1 MLLEPVTFA
10 LKLGFVAVL
19 FLFVLWVARSALR
32 DLRDDQL
39 MSPAPPPPD
48 ATGFHAAVGGIPAEL
63 APARTGAPRLIIR
76 RMQGQ
81 RNGLEYD
88 LPART
93 TLGRG
98 DVEISFED
106 PFASSRHARIELQ
119 SGIAILE
126 DLGSTNGTY
135 VNGEQIEGPWS
146 LRSGDQ
152 IAIGDTVFEYRD

>member
-10 LKLGFVAVL
+10 LKLAFVAVL

-32 DLRDDQL
+32 DLRDDEL
-39 MSPAPPPPD
+39 LVSAAPPSD
-48 ATGFHAAVGGIPAEL
+48 ATGFHAAAGAPTAEV
-63 APARTGAPRLIIR
+63 ARGAAPRLIIK

-81 RNGLEYD
+81 RAGLEYD
-88 LPART
+88 LPQRT

-98 DVEISFED
+98 DVEISFD
-106 PFASSRHARIELQ
+106 DAFASSRHARIEL
-119 SGIAILE
+119 SNGLAVIE

-135 VNGEQIEGPWS
+135 VNGDKLEGPWS

>member
-10 LKLGFVAVL
+10 LKIAFVAVL
-19 FLFVLWVARSALR
+19 FLFVLWVSRSALR
-32 DLRDDQL
+32 DLRDDDL
-39 MSPAPPPPD
+39 MVSAPPPSD
-48 ATGFHAAVGGIPAEL
+48 ATGFHSAVGPSTAEV
-63 APARTGAPRLIIR
+63 ARGAAPRLIIK

-81 RNGLEYD
+81 RAGLEYD

-106 PFASSRHARIELQ
+106 SFASSRHARIEL
-119 SGIAILE
+119 SGGHAVIE

-135 VNGEQIEGPWS
+135 VNGEVLEGPVS

-152 IAIGDTVFEYRD
+152 IAIGDTLFEYRD

>member
-10 LKLGFVAVL
+10 LKLAFVAVL
-19 FLFVLWVARSALR
+19 FLFVAWVARSALR

-39 MSPAPPPPD
+39 RVAAPPPPD
-48 ATGFHAAVGGIPAEL
+48 ATGFHSALGPPPTTESAQGA
-63 APARTGAPRLIIR
+63 APRLIIK

-81 RNGLEYD
+81 RPGLEYD
-88 LPART
+88 LPSRV

-106 PFASSRHARIELQ
+106 AYASSRHARIELQ
-119 SGIAILE
+119 SGVAVIE
-126 DLGSTNGTY
+126 DLGSTNGTF
-135 VNGEQIEGPWS
+135 VNGEQLEGPQA

-152 IAIGDTVFEYRD
+152 IAIGDTVLEFRD

>member
-10 LKLGFVAVL
+10 LKLAFVAVL

-32 DLRDDQL
+32 DLRDDEL
-39 MSPAPPPPD
+39 LVSAPPPSD
-48 ATGFHAAVGGIPAEL
+48 ATGFHAAVGPPTAEV
-63 APARTGAPRLIIR
+63 ARGAAPRLIIK

-81 RNGLEYD
+81 RAGLEYD
-88 LPART
+88 LPQRT

-106 PFASSRHARIELQ
+106 SFASSRHARIEL
-119 SGIAILE
+119 SNGLAVIE

-135 VNGEQIEGPWS
+135 VNGDKLEGPWS
-146 LRSGDQ
+146 LRGGDQ
-152 IAIGDTVFEYRD
+152 IAIGDTVFEFRD

>member
-10 LKLGFVAVL
+10 LKLAFVAVL
-19 FLFVLWVARSALR
+19 FLFVVWVARSALR
-32 DLRDDQL
+32 DLRDDEL
-39 MSPAPPPPD
+39 LVAAPPPAD
-48 ATGFHAAVGGIPAEL
+48 ATGFHAAVGPSTAEV
-63 APARTGAPRLIIR
+63 ARGTAPRLIIK

-81 RNGLEYD
+81 RAGLEYD

-106 PFASSRHARIELQ
+106 PFASSRHARIELAN
-119 SGIAILE
+119 GLAVLE

-135 VNGEQIEGPWS
+135 VNGDKLEGPWS
-146 LRSGDQ
+146 LRPGDQ

>member
-10 LKLGFVAVL
+10 LKLAFVAVL

-32 DLRDDQL
+32 DLRDDEL
-39 MSPAPPPPD
+39 LVVAPPPAD
-48 ATGFHAAVGGIPAEL
+48 ATGFHAAVG
-63 APARTGAPRLIIR
+63 APTSEVVARRAAPRLIIR

-81 RNGLEYD
+81 RPGLEYD

-98 DVEISFED
+98 EVEISFED

-119 SGIAILE
+119 SGVAILE

-135 VNGEQIEGPWS
+135 VNGERLEGPWS

-152 IAIGDTVFEYRD
+152 IAIGDTVFEFRD

>member
-10 LKLGFVAVL
+10 LKLAFVAVL
-19 FLFVLWVARSALR
+19 FLFVAWVARSALR
-32 DLRDDQL
+32 DLRDDGL
-39 MSPAPPPPD
+39 PSAAVPID
-48 ATGFHAAVGGIPAEL
+48 ATGFHSAVGPETGEL
-63 APARTGAPRLIIR
+63 AHGAAPRLIIK
-76 RMQGQ
+76 RMKGQ
-81 RNGLEYD
+81 RAGLEYD
-88 LPART
+88 LPSRA

-106 PFASSRHARIELQ
+106 QFASSRHARIERQ
-119 SGIAILE
+119 SGVSVLE

-135 VNGEQIEGPWS
+135 LNGEQLEGPQA

>member
-10 LKLGFVAVL
+10 LKLAFVAVL
-19 FLFVLWVARSALR
+19 FLFVAWIARSALR

-39 MSPAPPPPD
+39 RTAAAPPAD
-48 ATGFHAAVGGIPAEL
+48 ATGFHSALGAPTAEV
-63 APARTGAPRLIIR
+63 AQGAAPRLIIK

-81 RNGLEYD
+81 RPGLEYD
-88 LPART
+88 LPPRT

-119 SGIAILE
+119 SGIAVVE

-135 VNGEQIEGPWS
+135 VNGEQLEGPQA

-152 IAIGDTVFEYRD
+152 IAIGDTVLEYRD

>member
-10 LKLGFVAVL
+10 LKLAFVAVL
-19 FLFVLWVARSALR
+19 FLFVAWVARSALR
-32 DLRDDQL
+32 DLRDDSL
-39 MSPAPPPPD
+39 PSAAPPSD
-48 ATGFHAAVGGIPAEL
+48 ATGFFPAVQADRGGV
-63 APARTGAPRLIIR
+63 ARGAAPRLIIK

-81 RNGLEYD
+81 RPGLEYD
-88 LPART
+88 LPQRA

-98 DVEISFED
+98 NVEISFED
-106 PFASSRHARIELQ
+106 QFASSRHARVELQ
-119 SGIAILE
+119 SGLAVIE

-135 VNGEQIEGPWS
+135 LNGERLEGPHA

>member
-10 LKLGFVAVL
+10 LKLAFVAVL

-39 MSPAPPPPD
+39 LVAAPPPPD
-48 ATGFHAAVGGIPAEL
+48 ATGFHAAVG
-63 APARTGAPRLIIR
+63 APTDEVVARRAAPRLIIR
-76 RMQGQ
+76 RMEGQ
-81 RNGLEYD
+81 RPGLEYD
-88 LPART
+88 LPPRT

-119 SGIAILE
+119 SGVAILE

-135 VNGEQIEGPWS
+135 VNGERLEGPWS
-146 LRSGDQ
+146 LRGGDQ
-152 IAIGDTVFEYRD
+152 IAIGDTVFEFRD

>member
-10 LKLGFVAVL
+10 LKLAFVAVL

-32 DLRDDQL
+32 DLRDDEL
-39 MSPAPPPPD
+39 LVAAPPPSD
-48 ATGFHAAVGGIPAEL
+48 ATGFHAAVGPPTSEV
-63 APARTGAPRLIIR
+63 ARGAAPRLIIK

-81 RNGLEYD
+81 RAGLEYD
-88 LPART
+88 LPQRT

-106 PFASSRHARIELQ
+106 SFASSRHARVELTA
-119 SGIAILE
+119 GHAVIE
-126 DLGSTNGTY
+126 DLGSTNGTF
-135 VNGEQIEGPWS
+135 VNGDKLEGPVS
-146 LRSGDQ
+146 LRGGDQ

>member
-1 MLLEPVTFA
+1 VLLEPVTFA
-10 LKLGFVAVL
+10 LKLSFVAVL

-32 DLRDDQL
+32 DLRDEDL
-39 MSPAPPPPD
+39 LVAAPPPPD
-48 ATGFHAAVGGIPAEL
+48 ATGFHAAVGAPTSEL
-63 APARTGAPRLIIR
+63 VAQRGAPRLIIR

-81 RNGLEYD
+81 RPGLEYD
-88 LPART
+88 LPQRT

-119 SGIAILE
+119 SGVAILE

-135 VNGEQIEGPWS
+135 INGEQLEGPWS

>member
-39 MSPAPPPPD
+39 ASPAPPPD
-48 ATGFHAAVGGIPAEL
+48 ATGFHAAVGPAVEGM
-63 APARTGAPRLIIR
+63 PARSGTPRLIIR

-81 RNGLEYD
+81 RAGLEYD
-88 LPART
+88 LPPRT

-98 DVEISFED
+98 EVEISFED
-106 PFASSRHARIELQ
+106 PYASSRHARIELQ
-119 SGIAILE
+119 AGAAILE

-135 VNGEQIEGPWS
+135 VNGEQLEGPWS